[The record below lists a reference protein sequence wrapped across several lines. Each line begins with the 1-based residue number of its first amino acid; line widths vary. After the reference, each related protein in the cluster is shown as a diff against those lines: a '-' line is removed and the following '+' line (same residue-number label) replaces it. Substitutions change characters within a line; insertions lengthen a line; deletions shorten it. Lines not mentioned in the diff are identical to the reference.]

1 MPPAVAGGYVVDA
14 IGIQKAS
21 PHPPATAGG
30 TDPIQV
36 WLVRLGTRFREVV
49 LTKANKEVASIIQK
63 NFRLARQRSVP

>member
-14 IGIQKAS
+14 LGIQKAA

-36 WLVRLGTRFREVV
+36 WLVRLRTRFREVV
-49 LTKANKEVASIIQK
+49 LTKANRDVASIIPK